1 MKSSVCIWIIRLNA
15 KLACHRSVERLIPE
29 ANLQRISIAISHT
42 SFKCPLLF
50 QLHQSKLEF
59 DFLSFALQST
69 SISISNS
76 SSTRGKH
83 AEVCWK
89 RFVLQVFSES
99 HKMGNGILRKMPPPS
114 ITTISKALTLQR
126 YTVQG
131 LHRPYTVYRL
141 GDIVE
146 STSIDNAVSQEEALV
161 FTRSWLE
168 ITVRHAWDSDMNC
181 ISGAALFS
189 AAFFRHLENVDIGGC
204 CNLMKCPHFS
214 KNGPNNEREVVEIV
228 KERLLMKMVGY
239 VVDLIAPIAQ
249 SEALNAKPVVRQLG
263 RRHAMKKI
271 VHEQLEVFCDV
282 LLLAVVEMLMLGTS
296 SNIDRVISSWVK
308 VMSHMVHEMGH
319 DKLMFYPD
327 LHRQRIHSS
336 QDGMSSQK
344 MSTSMSLSLSVL
356 GQRPVHAT
364 WDGACEELVSE
375 GVM

>member
-1 MKSSVCIWIIRLNA
+1 
-15 KLACHRSVERLIPE
+15 
-29 ANLQRISIAISHT
+29 
-42 SFKCPLLF
+42 
-50 QLHQSKLEF
+50 
-59 DFLSFALQST
+59 
-69 SISISNS
+69 
-76 SSTRGKH
+76 
-83 AEVCWK
+83 
-89 RFVLQVFSES
+89 
-99 HKMGNGILRKMPPPS
+99 MGNGILRASQPKMKLPS
-114 ITTISKALTLQR
+114 ITTIRKVL
-126 YTVQG
+126 TVQG

-141 GDIVE
+141 GAEASRALE

-168 ITVRHAWDSDMNC
+168 ITVRHVWDSDMNC

-249 SEALNAKPVVRQLG
+249 SEALNATPVVRQLG

-271 VHEQLEVFCDV
+271 VHAQLEVFCDV
-282 LLLAVVEMLMLGTS
+282 LLLAVVEMLGTS

-336 QDGMSSQK
+336 QDRMSSQM
-344 MSTSMSLSLSVL
+344 MSTSESVSLSVL
-356 GQRPVHAT
+356 GDRPLNAAC
-364 WDGACEELVSE
+364 DGASGTGELSSTCENAV
-375 GVM
+375 